1 MRYQVTLSQRARP
14 TRAWCGAMNQ
24 RAQAKTKTKNRNIP
38 GIAHRTSSKVR
49 RELRLCPTGLLMLR
63 SVLRT
68 DETNVLARYQV
79 ALSHPSHPSP
89 RTNHHHHHHKKAN
102 RKTKPR
108 RRRRH
113 AKTKRVRVRMTLCRV
128 FPSTSAPTY
137 EYARRI
143 GSSVRRL
150 AIYAYS
156 SPSPSTRDV
165 NDAHAIRHTHLAQQR
180 THTHKTSTSTAAP
193 TTATTTTTTPQ
204 TTTTASPRTLIT
216 HPSPASPD
224 ERHTPSSSSEASE
237 ASSEASS
244 GVNDPSARSPHCAPR
259 DTARQR
265 ARRRRRPRTCIERV
279 RDRGHRRRIATTNR
293 DDDDDDA

>member
-68 DETNVLARYQV
+68 DEMNVLARYQV

-156 SPSPSTRDV
+156 SPSPSTRDA
-165 NDAHAIRHTHLAQQR
+165 NDARARRRTHLAQQR
-180 THTHKTSTSTAAP
+180 T
-193 TTATTTTTTPQ
+193 Q
-204 TTTTASPRTLIT
+204 NL
-216 HPSPASPD
+216 D
-224 ERHTPSSSSEASE
+224 L
-237 ASSEASS
+237 
-244 GVNDPSARSPHCAPR
+244 ARAN
-259 DTARQR
+259 
-265 ARRRRRPRTCIERV
+265 
-279 RDRGHRRRIATTNR
+279 HREH
-293 DDDDDDA
+293 DDDDDDDDDDRVAAYPHHAPIAGVTARVPGRTPRPIVVVVVVVVVVV